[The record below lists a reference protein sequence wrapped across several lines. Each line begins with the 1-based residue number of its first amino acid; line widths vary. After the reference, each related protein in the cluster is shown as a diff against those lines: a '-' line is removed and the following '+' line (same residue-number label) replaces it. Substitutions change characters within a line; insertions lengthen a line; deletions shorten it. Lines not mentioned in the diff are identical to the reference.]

1 VYGRID
7 ASGEGKTSKRA
18 VYGRIDASGEGKTSK
33 RAVYGR
39 IDASGEGKTSKQKVV
54 QKKLDLDSPSV
65 RLPSRRAKEEA
76 RMKICKQDGPQKS
89 LKRNST
95 SSDAQPDD
103 ETHEQDRIQKTP
115 KQSNKSAEK
124 DKINSPSSVSILNIL
139 SLILQRSFYLFSI
152 LSCQWTLAQASLFV
166 IRV

>member
-1 VYGRID
+1 M
-7 ASGEGKTSKRA
+7 
-18 VYGRIDASGEGKTSK
+18 
-33 RAVYGR
+33 YGR

-54 QKKLDLDSPSV
+54 QKKLDLDSPSI